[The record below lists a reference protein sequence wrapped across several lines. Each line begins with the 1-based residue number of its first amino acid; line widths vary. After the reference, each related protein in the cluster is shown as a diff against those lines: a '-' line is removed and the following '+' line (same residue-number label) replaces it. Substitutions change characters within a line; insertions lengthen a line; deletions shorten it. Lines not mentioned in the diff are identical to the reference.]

1 MLFEGFPAKRAY
13 IAFSADFYLILF
25 CWFTPCFWEINFF
38 CFWLNNTF
46 AWLSKDATTFFFA
59 TLFLENE
66 AQISKTIYKAMFVM
80 SKQVSLPK
88 ISSILQKMKIGSKS
102 DIRPFCRKPFNW
114 VSKEFWDCFGFA
126 LLCLV
131 IGYKILRHFF
141 NQSKIKPIVTCSHAF
156 SCAWRWLHVFAMS
169 CD

>member
-38 CFWLNNTF
+38 CFWLSNTF

-88 ISSILQKMKIGSKS
+88 ISSILQKMKKS
-102 DIRPFCRKPFNW
+102 NIPVPPFYRKAFNKCLQAFNYS
-114 VSKEFWDCFGFA
+114 VDCIKFFFSNPTTCLISI
-126 LLCLV
+126 LLTLE
-131 IGYKILRHFF
+131 LF
-141 NQSKIKPIVTCSHAF
+141 
-156 SCAWRWLHVFAMS
+156 L
-169 CD
+169 